1 MQSTIIISI
10 FSTELFCP
18 PDPPPRH
25 PLLFFSSQKQK
36 QKQGRCAILASRHHC
51 RPLSTIK
58 HIATYLQLPLSH
70 HLHPTY
76 SILSHYIFYPVKRS
90 IVTSDKGIYHTH
102 QLNQYRY
109 KHHAALHSDRRPLR
123 RPHCLPKPHPD
134 PGPSTLRPN
143 MYQQHVRQGI
153 ELRMRNIRLYVPL

>member
-1 MQSTIIISI
+1 MQSTIINLN

-18 PDPPPRH
+18 PDPPPPR
-25 PLLFFSSQKQK
+25 LLFFSSQKQK

-76 SILSHYIFYPVKRS
+76 SILSHYTFYSVKRS
-90 IVTSDKGIYHTH
+90 IVTSDK
-102 QLNQYRY
+102 
-109 KHHAALHSDRRPLR
+109 
-123 RPHCLPKPHPD
+123 
-134 PGPSTLRPN
+134 PSTKHINSTSTDTNTMQRFILTAVLFAGLTLSQNLTQIQDLPPCG
-143 MYQQHVRQGI
+143 VCAS
-153 ELRMRNIRLYVPL
+153 